1 MKSLV
6 LTPGVELLSSMRSI
20 GYSFEAA
27 VADLI
32 DNSLAASAKNIWI
45 KADLQHCSYLYV
57 LDDGTGMDS
66 GEALEALRLAGTAN
80 KSRSDKKDLG
90 RFGLGLK
97 TASLSQARRITLI
110 TKQGDSISGLAWDI
124 DHIGVTQQWEI
135 LSLSAQEI
143 SKLPGARELQKLDSG
158 TVVLWQNLDYLIGK
172 AQKPTTH
179 LSEKLRSLEQHLGF
193 VFHRFL
199 LGALKTESVGAK
211 KSFEL
216 PITIKINNQ
225 EVSPIDPFLSDSVK
239 TQRTPVSTIEVDGV
253 TVEIQGF
260 TLPHQKYLTA
270 SQAVRFDLNKNMRD
284 YQGFYIFRNNR
295 LISWG
300 QWFNL
305 VRKEE
310 LYKQSRVSVDISS
323 ELDGLWQIDIRK
335 SRSEPPYEFKEKL
348 RPVLE
353 NIVGKSKRIHTF
365 RGRKENSQEIH
376 HYWTKIKKG
385 KEVRYE
391 INEEHPLVS
400 SIKSSLPPNEKKHLE
415 LLLKD
420 IVATAPFND
429 IYVEKASNSH
439 IVNNDLSD
447 AEYVNKIKSLLELHV
462 LTADVG
468 LIVQKLS
475 AVEPFSLI
483 TRPGKL
489 EALAKKAIK

>member
-1 MKSLV
+1 M

-45 KADLQHCSYLYV
+45 KADLQHCSYLYI
-57 LDDGTGMDS
+57 LDDGVGMDR

-80 KSRSDKKDLG
+80 KSRLDIKDLG

-110 TKQGDSISGLAWDI
+110 TKKSDSICGLAWDI
-124 DHIGVTQQWEI
+124 DHIGATQQWEV

-143 SKLPGARELQKLDSG
+143 GKLPGARELQKLDSG

-199 LGALKTESVGAK
+199 SGALKTESVRTK
-211 KSFEL
+211 K
-216 PITIKINNQ
+216 PKGDRIIIKINNQ
-225 EVSPIDPFLSDSVK
+225 EVSPIDPFLSDNVK

-253 TVEIQGF
+253 TVEIRGF

-270 SQAVRFDLNKNMRD
+270 KQAERFDLNKNMRD

-310 LYKQSRVSVDISS
+310 LYKQSRISVDISS

-353 NIVGKSKRIHTF
+353 NIVGKSKRVHTF

-376 HYWTKIKKG
+376 HYWTKIKNG

-391 INEEHPLVS
+391 INEEHPLVKN
-400 SIKSSLPPNEKKHLE
+400 IKSSLAPSNKKHMD

-439 IVNNDLSD
+439 IVDNDLTD
-447 AEYVNKIKSLLELHV
+447 IEYVNKIKSLLELRV

-468 LIVQKLS
+468 NAVQKLS
-475 AVEPFSLI
+475 VIEPFSLI
-483 TRPGKL
+483 NKPGKL
-489 EALAKKAIK
+489 EDLVQKAIN